1 MNSSAKAALK
11 VGRDDTQDVSSE
23 INARKATDKQTY
35 RPVHKQ
41 IRHKLL
47 ANFPLLAFILLLA
60 IVWESLTRL
69 LPIPHYII
77 PRLSAVLIS
86 LVDHAPV
93 LAKHFVITLNESII
107 GLMISVLL
115 GSLCALL
122 IDSIRIAQRTL
133 YPVIIASQTIPI
145 IALSPIMVMWFGYEL
160 WSKVAVV
167 VLFTFFP
174 ITVNTIAG
182 LRAADP
188 DIGELM
194 RSMGASKGD
203 LFWKWK
209 LPSAVPHFFTG
220 LKMAAT
226 ISVGGATL
234 GEWLGSEAGLGMYT
248 KRASNLLQGE
258 AVFTG
263 VLLLS
268 AMGIMLF
275 LTVQLIERIVK
286 GERRY

>member
-1 MNSSAKAALK
+1 MNSSVKTALRLQ
-11 VGRDDTQDVSSE
+11 RDRSSH
-23 INARKATDKQTY
+23 KLSKQRSYTT
-35 RPVHKQ
+35 
-41 IRHKLL
+41 IRHKLA
-47 ANFPLLAFILLLA
+47 ANLPLLGFILLLGGM
-60 IVWESLTRL
+60 WEGLTRL

-86 LVDHAPV
+86 LTDHAPL

-107 GLMISVLL
+107 GLLISILL
-115 GSLCALL
+115 GTLCALL
-122 IDSIRIAQRTL
+122 IDSLRIAERTL

-174 ITVNTIAG
+174 IVVNTVSG

-194 RSMGASKGD
+194 RSMGASRTD

-209 LPSAVPHFFTG
+209 LPSAIPHFFTG

-268 AMGIMLF
+268 FMGIMLF
-275 LTVQLIERIVK
+275 LTAQLLERIVK
-286 GERRY
+286 GKRRF

>member
-1 MNSSAKAALK
+1 MDLMDSSTKAALRLN
-11 VGRDDTQDVSSE
+11 RDRSPHKESKQQLH
-23 INARKATDKQTY
+23 ATV
-35 RPVHKQ
+35 RN
-41 IRHKLL
+41 KLA
-47 ANFPLLAFILLLA
+47 ANLPLLGFILLLA
-60 IVWESLTRL
+60 AIWEGLTRL
-69 LPIPHYII
+69 LDVPHYII
-77 PRLSAVLIS
+77 PRLSAVLTS
-86 LVDHAPV
+86 LADHAPL
-93 LAKHFVITLNESII
+93 LAKHFIVTLHESLV
-107 GLMISVLL
+107 GLLIAILL
-115 GSLCALL
+115 GTLCALL
-122 IDSIRIAQRTL
+122 IDSLSIAERTL

-145 IALSPIMVMWFGYEL
+145 IALSPIMVMWFGYEI

-174 ITVNTIAG
+174 IAVNTVAG

-194 RSMGASKGD
+194 RSMGASRTD

-209 LPSAVPHFFTG
+209 LPSAIPHFFTG

-234 GEWLGSEAGLGMYT
+234 GEWLGSEEGLGMYT
-248 KRASNLLQGE
+248 KRASNLLQGD

-268 AMGIMLF
+268 LMGMMLF
-275 LTVQLIERIVK
+275 LTAQLLERIVR
-286 GERRY
+286 GQRRY